1 MKAEHRVVID
11 RPIEEVWAVF
21 DDPDAMVEWQD
32 NLISFE
38 EVSESIS
45 LQTVRNAGINQE
57 LTVTLLEYEA
67 PVLAKSRYEGA
78 QAPFEVTNTFTAIDD
93 GSTEWLAVMD
103 LKLNLLTKALG
114 PVLKPVMNELV
125 KRNGRDF
132 KNYVESLEED

>member
-38 EVSESIS
+38 EVSESVS